1 MDHEA
6 LADALVLGA
15 KSYIDA
21 AFAPVLARLAALE
34 ARQLPEPVV
43 PPGIADILRNDRRE
57 IVFVLTNGETKV
69 FGNLDGRDGADG
81 KDGAPGRD
89 GVDGAAG
96 KDGAPGAPGKS
107 IDPDVVREMIAAALA
122 AMPPAKDG
130 APGRDGRDGKDA
142 DPAEIAALVAAEV
155 AKRFAELPPP
165 ERGPE
170 GPPGKL
176 AAITEW
182 VDAVHY
188 EGDCVTHRGA
198 SYQAL
203 RDTGHAPPHPDW
215 RCFAAAG
222 QDGRS
227 IVIRGTYDEEAEYR
241 ELDVVVLGGASFVA
255 RQDAPGACP
264 GPGWQL
270 WAAQG
275 KRGQPGEPGKRGE
288 PGLRGPAGPAV
299 VGLAVDETGMQT
311 LTNADGSTVKCD
323 LYPVLT
329 RARIA

>member
-1 MDHEA
+1 VDHEA

-21 AFAPVLARLAALE
+21 AFAPILERLAALE
-34 ARQLPEPVV
+34 ARRAPEPIAAT
-43 PPGIADILRNDRRE
+43 GIADILRNDRHE
-57 IVFVLTNGETKV
+57 LVFVLTNGETRV
-69 FGNLDGRDGADG
+69 FGNPDGRDGVDGKDGAPGRDGADG
-81 KDGAPGRD
+81 KDGA
-89 GVDGAAG
+89 
-96 KDGAPGAPGKS
+96 DGAPGLS
-107 IDPDVVREMIAAALA
+107 VDLDVVREMIAAALA
-122 AMPPAKDG
+122 AMPLAKDG
-130 APGRDGRDGKDA
+130 APGRDGADGKDA
-142 DPAEIAALVAAEV
+142 DPDAVAALVATEV

-165 ERGPE
+165 ERGAE

-176 AAITEW
+176 PIVTEW

-203 RDTGHAPPHPDW
+203 RDTGQEPPHADW

-227 IVIRGTYDEEAEYR
+227 IAIRGTYDESAEYR

-255 RQDAPGACP
+255 RQDSPGTCP

-288 PGLRGPAGPAV
+288 PGLRGLPGPAV
-299 VGLAVDETGMQT
+299 VRLGIDENGMQT
-311 LTNADGSTVKCD
+311 LTNADGTTVQCD
-323 LYPVLT
+323 FYPVL
-329 RARIA
+329 AKSGLA